1 MHVAKFILYDV
12 ARKVDSCN
20 IARKVDAVL
29 REKSLLQVVPC
40 NITLKDKAHFCLSSS
55 FYPGHSLSAVHLKI
69 CPLRPKFVKS
79 QQTIHTCK
87 ALVMT
92 ENLSIKQLFCWFGLV

>member
-1 MHVAKFILYDV
+1 MHVAKFILYNV

-40 NITLKDKAHFCLSSS
+40 NITLIIAYLEDNFTSGLTLTDLSDHLPIIQIPATITNTLIRKTK
-55 FYPGHSLSAVHLKI
+55 YRKVTRESLDVLNK
-69 CPLRPKFVKS
+69 KT
-79 QQTIHTCK
+79 TI
-87 ALVMT
+87 
-92 ENLSIKQLFCWFGLV
+92 

>member
-1 MHVAKFILYDV
+1 MLRVGLREKIVSCNMHVAKFILYDV

-40 NITLKDKAHFCLSSS
+40 NITLN
-55 FYPGHSLSAVHLKI
+55 HL
-69 CPLRPKFVKS
+69 
-79 QQTIHTCK
+79 T
-87 ALVMT
+87 
-92 ENLSIKQLFCWFGLV
+92 

>member
-12 ARKVDSCN
+12 ARKVDSYN

-40 NITLKDKAHFCLSSS
+40 NITLMKIIFINYKLFIYSDISYLLIC
-55 FYPGHSLSAVHLKI
+55 GSL
-69 CPLRPKFVKS
+69 R
-79 QQTIHTCK
+79 
-87 ALVMT
+87 
-92 ENLSIKQLFCWFGLV
+92 

>member
-40 NITLKDKAHFCLSSS
+40 NITLTN
-55 FYPGHSLSAVHLKI
+55 
-69 CPLRPKFVKS
+69 S
-79 QQTIHTCK
+79 QNWFLCELWRSGDENPTISDGFTK
-87 ALVMT
+87 T
-92 ENLSIKQLFCWFGLV
+92 NQK